1 MKRKALLALA
11 LGLALLLCACGRQE
25 SAPTAETGESTQ
37 KKDGV
42 VITLNGDSAEVRGG
56 GAMAMGSTVTIGAVG
71 EYWISGTLNDGQI
84 VVDTG
89 EDAVNVTLVL
99 DGVDITNKSGPA
111 IWVRQA
117 KNVHLVLNADHNSL
131 TSGVEADLASYDESR
146 SGAALYSEDDLKI
159 EGGGRLDVYGYL
171 NNGIACKDDVK
182 IDSGDIV
189 IVAANNGLR
198 ASESITVTGGS
209 LAVRSGND
217 GLKTSSDNKEGKGF
231 IEITGGSVSVASA
244 GDAISAVTELRV
256 SGGTVHTETRQD
268 LATDGSRKGLK
279 AGTFI
284 DLSGASLDIHAD
296 EDGVRCDGDVL
307 ISGGETYIVATTG
320 IQSGVKDS
328 GAGNIRQTGGK
339 LVISAAKQALKAEG
353 ELHLDGEL
361 LAFCGSDKQA
371 APSKGSRA
379 WLLGTVEGRAGELVL
394 FDFSEETF
402 TTPQGFKLLL
412 CTAYGLE
419 SGKQYEV
426 LVGGERSYALTAR

>member
-1 MKRKALLALA
+1 MKKKALLALA
-11 LGLALLLCACGRQE
+11 LCLALLLCACGGQE
-25 SAPTAETGESTQ
+25 SAPAAENGENAQ

-42 VITLNGDSAEVRGG
+42 VISLNGDSAEVRGG
-56 GAMAMGSTVTIGAVG
+56 GAMAIGSVVTIGAVG
-71 EYWISGTLNDGQI
+71 EYRISGTLNDGQI

-89 EDAVNVTLVL
+89 ESPVNVTLIL

-111 IWVRQA
+111 ILVRQA
-117 KNVHLVLNADHNSL
+117 KNVRLVLNAAQNSL
-131 TSGVEADLASYDESR
+131 TSGVEADLGSYDESR
-146 SGAALYSEDDLKI
+146 SGAAIYSEDDLKI
-159 EGGGRLDVYGYL
+159 EGGGRLNVYGYL

-182 IDSGDIV
+182 IESGDIA

-217 GLKTSSDNKEGKGF
+217 GLKTSSDSKEGKGF
-231 IEITGGSVSVASA
+231 IEISGGSVSVASA

-268 LATDGSRKGLK
+268 LVGEGSRKGLK

-284 DLSGASLDIHAD
+284 DLSGASLDIQAD

-307 ISGGETYIVATTG
+307 VSGGELRIVATTG
-320 IQSGVKDS
+320 IQSGAKGS
-328 GAGNIRQTGGK
+328 GAGDIRLTGGK

-353 ELHLDGEL
+353 SIHLDCDL

-371 APSKGSRA
+371 APAAGSRSY
-379 WLLGTVEGRAGELVL
+379 LLGTVEGRAGEVVL
-394 FDFSEETF
+394 FGFSEETF
-402 TTPQGFKLLL
+402 TAPQSFKVLL
-412 CTAYGLE
+412 CSASALE
-419 SGKQYEV
+419 SGRQYEV